1 MTLKAAVVCG
11 LSALALGALVSL
23 MGGPSTIIGGGV
35 ALKDDERVTAKAV
48 GAQPIAPRAVRE
60 VSGYSR
66 VRDPSGARLARSEP
80 DTGVED
86 PAEITL
92 RASQEP
98 MLEELA
104 LQEAIVSSD
113 PEEDTDDPQMI
124 TLRASLEPVLEQA
137 VR

>member
-48 GAQPIAPRAVRE
+48 GAQPIAPRAVLE
-60 VSGYSR
+60 VSGYSG
-66 VRDPSGARLARSEP
+66 VRDPSGARLTPREP
-80 DTGVED
+80 DTED

-104 LQEAIVSSD
+104 LQESIVSSD